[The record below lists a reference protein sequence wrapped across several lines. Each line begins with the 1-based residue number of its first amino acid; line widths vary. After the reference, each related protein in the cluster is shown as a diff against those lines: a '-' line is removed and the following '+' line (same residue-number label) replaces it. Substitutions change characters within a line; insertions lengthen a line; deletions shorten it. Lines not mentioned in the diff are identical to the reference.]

1 MTLGVDGMPLAPYQR
16 QQLGVIRDTWSLLK
30 QSEELFVVVLD
41 REIDEQ
47 DPESNFYSAVRKL
60 ERVKSL
66 GMNKDPTSKERQ
78 ELNKAFLEGMLQAT
92 NAKKKEDDYESAL
105 FVLRGIPR
113 AIFHCAEDVNAAVL
127 FLLTADENDGTYGEF
142 MDLHM
147 NTMRMWLNQD
157 GDNSLGNLSSVM
169 NEYNATVE
177 AVLASGVLTEDK
189 RYLFQVKDTN
199 LYVGQLRTIL
209 AIIGDQRV
217 PLGPGLGK
225 QRRRALR

>member
-1 MTLGVDGMPLAPYQR
+1 VTLGVDGMPLAPYQR

-47 DPESNFYSAVRKL
+47 DPERNFYSAVHELKWVRI
-60 ERVKSL
+60 L
-66 GMNKDPTSKERQ
+66 GVTKNLTSEEQQ
-78 ELNKAFLEGMLQAT
+78 ELDKEFFEGMLQAT

-113 AIFHCAEDVNAAVL
+113 AIFHCAEDVKAAVL
-127 FLLTADENDGTYGEF
+127 FLLTADENDENYEISMNVH
-142 MDLHM
+142 MDS
-147 NTMRMWLNQD
+147 MRKWLNQD

-189 RYLFQVKDTN
+189 RDLFQVKDTN